1 MFSENLGPFFSLN
14 EFAVNGTL
22 AGADV
27 RGIFDQAYVAAGA
40 GMGMSSTVPTFT
52 LPTAS
57 VPASPVGKL
66 LVVGS
71 VTYAVAEHEP
81 DGTGVSLLVLELTV

>member
-1 MFSENLGPFFSLN
+1 MFPESLAPFFSLD
-14 EFAVNGTL
+14 EFAVEGLLDGT
-22 AGADV
+22 AV

-40 GMGMSSTVPTFT
+40 GMGMSSTVPAFT

-66 LVVGS
+66 LAIGS

-81 DGTGVSLLVLELTV
+81 DGTGVSLLALERTA